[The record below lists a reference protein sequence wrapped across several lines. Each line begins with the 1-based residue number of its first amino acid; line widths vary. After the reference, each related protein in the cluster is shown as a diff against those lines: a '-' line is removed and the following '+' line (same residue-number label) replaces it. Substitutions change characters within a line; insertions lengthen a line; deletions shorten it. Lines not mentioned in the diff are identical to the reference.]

1 MEAQSFIRNSEGW
14 NSYFWRK
21 WIPEGNMDGYWGEY
35 NRTPYEFPLIRLG
48 DVILMLAEAYNELG
62 ETDKAIAE
70 VNKIRAR
77 VRMPELN
84 SGPAWMAVGS
94 KDETTQRIRDE
105 RARELAGEGQRYWDL
120 RRWGLLESTVK
131 NATDILGD
139 LMYERVYQPRH
150 EIWPIP
156 FVEMERNPNLTQNED
171 W

>member
-1 MEAQSFIRNSEGW
+1 MAMQDKLPEALEALNEVRDRVDLPAVSAST
-14 NSYFWRK
+14 K
-21 WIPEGNMDGYWGEY
+21 
-35 NRTPYEFPLIRLG
+35 TEFMKLLRH
-48 DVILMLAEAYNELG
+48 E
-62 ETDKAIAE
+62 
-70 VNKIRAR
+70 
-77 VRMPELN
+77 RM
-84 SGPAWMAVGS
+84 V
-94 KDETTQRIRDE
+94 
-105 RARELAGEGQRYWDL
+105 ELAFEGHRFWDL